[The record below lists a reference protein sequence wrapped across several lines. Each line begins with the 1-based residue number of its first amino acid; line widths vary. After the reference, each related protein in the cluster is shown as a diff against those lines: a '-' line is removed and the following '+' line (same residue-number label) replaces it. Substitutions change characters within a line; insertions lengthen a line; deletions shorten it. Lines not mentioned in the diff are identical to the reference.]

1 MTQCITQLTLGFF
14 KSKPVVID
22 FDAPEISS
30 DGGFVLVRQVDD
42 QLGVSAAF
50 AEAISDR
57 RDPTRVI
64 HDLQEQA
71 RQRIFGIALGYED
84 CNDANR
90 LRHDPVLKTSCD
102 RLPDDPAG
110 LSSQPTLSRFEN
122 SVDWPTLRR
131 LMRWFEASYVASLP
145 PDTTE
150 VVLDIDSTDDETH
163 GAQQLSFFHGYYDHY
178 MYHPLLVFDGETGQ
192 LITSRL
198 RPGNTHASRQAAGML
213 ARVIR
218 RIKRRFPEAHIL
230 VRGDS
235 GFCVPKVL
243 RVLEVL
249 DQRYGDVDYL
259 LGIAK
264 NKVLERLVEPAMDVA
279 VEMYDTSRRKV
290 RHFTEFTYA
299 AGSWGHERLVIAKAE
314 VTGLGRNPRFV
325 VTSLKGF
332 PPELIYDAYCQRGQ
346 CENNIKDLKNAL
358 QADRLSCSSY
368 TANFFRLLLH
378 SAAYRL
384 MYELR
389 DRACKYSEIL
399 GRSQFDTLRL
409 RILKVGVLVKRS
421 VRRIHLRLPRA
432 FPLAHVFRAIAAGLD
447 PPPLTA

>member
-1 MTQCITQLTLGFF
+1 
-14 KSKPVVID
+14 
-22 FDAPEISS
+22 
-30 DGGFVLVRQVDD
+30 
-42 QLGVSAAF
+42 
-50 AEAISDR
+50 
-57 RDPTRVI
+57 
-64 HDLQEQA
+64 
-71 RQRIFGIALGYED
+71 
-84 CNDANR
+84 
-90 LRHDPVLKTSCD
+90 
-102 RLPDDPAG
+102 
-110 LSSQPTLSRFEN
+110 
-122 SVDWPTLRR
+122 
-131 LMRWFEASYVASLP
+131 
-145 PDTTE
+145 
-150 VVLDIDSTDDETH
+150 
-163 GAQQLSFFHGYYDHY
+163 
-178 MYHPLLVFDGETGQ
+178 
-192 LITSRL
+192 
-198 RPGNTHASRQAAGML
+198 
-213 ARVIR
+213 
-218 RIKRRFPEAHIL
+218 
-230 VRGDS
+230 
-235 GFCVPKVL
+235 VPKVL

-264 NKVLERLVEPAMDVA
+264 NRVLERLAEPAMDVA

-299 AGSWGHERLVIAKAE
+299 AGSWDHERLVIAKAE

-358 QADRLSCSSY
+358 RADRLSCSSY

-389 DRACKYSEIL
+389 NRACKYSEIL